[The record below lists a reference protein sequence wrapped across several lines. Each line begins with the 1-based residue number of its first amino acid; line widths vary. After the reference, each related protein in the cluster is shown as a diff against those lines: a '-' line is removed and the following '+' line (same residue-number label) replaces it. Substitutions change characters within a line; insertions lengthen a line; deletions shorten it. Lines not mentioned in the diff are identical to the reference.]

1 MFVDI
6 AARCRAERLSIHA
19 RFTRRGGI
27 DINPFRTDANLP
39 PPRNVRSAR
48 Q

>member
-6 AARCRAERLSIHA
+6 LERCRPTRLSIHA
-19 RFTRRGGI
+19 RYQRRGGI
-27 DINPFRTDANLP
+27 DINPFRSSQLERPA
-39 PPRNVRSAR
+39 NVRLWR